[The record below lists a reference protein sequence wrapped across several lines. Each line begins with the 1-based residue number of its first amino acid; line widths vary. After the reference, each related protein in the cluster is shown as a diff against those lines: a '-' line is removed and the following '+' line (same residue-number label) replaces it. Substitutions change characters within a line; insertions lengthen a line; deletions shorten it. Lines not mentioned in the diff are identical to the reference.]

1 MKSIG
6 FELPVHFLAG
16 VLEDKGYVPF
26 DPVDE
31 VLMKKKIVFAVD
43 P

>member
-1 MKSIG
+1 M
-6 FELPVHFLAG
+6 VG
-16 VLEDKGYVPF
+16 VLEDQGYVPF